1 MARFIVMNV
10 LVGQPVARICGFLGD
25 SDTVLVRRYREK
37 VRIFQELAAYQE
49 ENRGVS
55 HFSIDF

>member
-1 MARFIVMNV
+1 MNV